1 MTPAFQ
7 VRSLRHMGEE
17 VCCSE
22 ELTPP
27 RSLGYLEVEHALN
40 CPTGCPHHN
49 PPLPPCHLPEREPGS
64 GRPICSLPHPL
75 SPFLPASLLLTSA
88 SLWPPVPLWVVSPH
102 HCDEVMVQRNCHHCW
117 GRPPLPAFPLPSSC
131 CQWGRIVVPPVPAA
145 SQGALR

>member
-1 MTPAFQ
+1 M
-7 VRSLRHMGEE
+7 
-17 VCCSE
+17 
-22 ELTPP
+22 
-27 RSLGYLEVEHALN
+27 N

-102 HCDEVMVQRNCHHCW
+102 HCDEAMVQRNCHHCW

-145 SQGALR
+145 SQGASEVMGESPPTPPSLTPTHTLSPCHGPVTSHALSHSVLT